1 MTTVLPSGMITNCY
15 DKKKADNNITNM
27 TSKTGAMTNNIQK
40 KIDNIQ
46 KLSQCDSDLF
56 FSQKKTKKSEIQFR
70 TFENPWGG
78 SQFFKKV

>member
-1 MTTVLPSGMITNCY
+1 MKSTTIKNLKKKNNAKTDMTTVLPSGMITNCF

-46 KLSQCDSDLF
+46 KLSQG
-56 FSQKKTKKSEIQFR
+56 R
-70 TFENPWGG
+70 G
-78 SQFFKKV
+78 SL